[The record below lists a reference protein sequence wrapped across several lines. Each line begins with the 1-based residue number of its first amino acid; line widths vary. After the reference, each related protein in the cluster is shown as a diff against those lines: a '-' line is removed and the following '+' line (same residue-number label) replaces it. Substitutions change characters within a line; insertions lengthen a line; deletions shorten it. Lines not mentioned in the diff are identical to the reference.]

1 MWDELGKRREAQ
13 AAEAQAAKAEGAG
26 STSTVTGLGAAPADC
41 ANTVTK
47 VRLRAPSPTLVDVKR
62 MAAGRPPGYIS
73 FYDRKIAQFKAR
85 DKRRALLKLQREA
98 PPKRPLRRG
107 YRHPPVNFTQAAGL
121 GKDLGKTADAEG
133 RAEADLK
140 EEHRLQRL
148 RVAYLLSLRGVPIN
162 VYGKRPSKEKVSG
175 ATTRIRWRRRGTEK
189 IPVIVA
195 PAVEPKPGDTV
206 LPSPGYQSVPECLPA
221 EPTKDEGPEVESPR
235 GWDGE
240 AFYQALIQAA
250 QNFKWERVEVEAEAS
265 ASPSPEETEKDRAW
279 ATATRMC
286 IDGMREP
293 DRREWLDM
301 QARLG
306 MVHQDRVRGWH
317 AEGLST
323 QGVDDG
329 VCYAHQQWGG
339 NVCGT
344 YTKYRSPLLRSIV
357 GDSEIGLKTEGSE
370 NVFWESEIRVSGK
383 RVYPILN
390 VPAINP
396 GQPDGPIPGQKIYL
410 VTGRNVRFPGAYVS
424 WLTLARP
431 SADSQYK
438 SVSGATIKGY
448 RQWSPLESA
457 WFAGCDRGEHEHTAE
472 AGASCPTDTPSVR
485 SLPPATRSLPPA
497 MQSALPLAPVSKAYN
512 LSSTSP
518 CQSPSKLRARTA
530 WDGATVVPP
539 DLTALTLS
547 SPSTSY
553 NVGINTIPGR
563 MAYAVKHGGRG
574 AVFNQYSSARELYH
588 RLEADGES
596 PTLASCASLTE
607 GICFVEGFSTA
618 GPSAEA
624 GARRRWIEEELT
636 ARTRHVAESWGKA
649 MDNWRMGRDGVWR
662 SDSDESDDSDES
674 SVSESTEVG
683 GFY

>member
-1 MWDELGKRREAQ
+1 M
-13 AAEAQAAKAEGAG
+13 
-26 STSTVTGLGAAPADC
+26 SP
-41 ANTVTK
+41 
-47 VRLRAPSPTLVDVKR
+47 VRCPVP
-62 MAAGRPPGYIS
+62 
-73 FYDRKIAQFKAR
+73 FY
-85 DKRRALLKLQREA
+85 
-98 PPKRPLRRG
+98 
-107 YRHPPVNFTQAAGL
+107 
-121 GKDLGKTADAEG
+121 
-133 RAEADLK
+133 
-140 EEHRLQRL
+140 
-148 RVAYLLSLRGVPIN
+148 
-162 VYGKRPSKEKVSG
+162 
-175 ATTRIRWRRRGTEK
+175 
-189 IPVIVA
+189 
-195 PAVEPKPGDTV
+195 GD
-206 LPSPGYQSVPECLPA
+206 
-221 EPTKDEGPEVESPR
+221 
-235 GWDGE
+235 
-240 AFYQALIQAA
+240 
-250 QNFKWERVEVEAEAS
+250 
-265 ASPSPEETEKDRAW
+265 
-279 ATATRMC
+279 
-286 IDGMREP
+286 
-293 DRREWLDM
+293 
-301 QARLG
+301 
-306 MVHQDRVRGWH
+306 
-317 AEGLST
+317 
-323 QGVDDG
+323 
-329 VCYAHQQWGG
+329 
-339 NVCGT
+339 
-344 YTKYRSPLLRSIV
+344 
-357 GDSEIGLKTEGSE
+357 
-370 NVFWESEIRVSGK
+370 
-383 RVYPILN
+383 
-390 VPAINP
+390 P

-438 SVSGATIKGY
+438 SVSGATLKGY

-472 AGASCPTDTPSVR
+472 AGASCPTDTPFVR
-485 SLPPATRSLPPA
+485 SLPPATRSLPPATRSLPPATRSLPLA

-512 LSSTSP
+512 VSSTSP
-518 CQSPSKLRARTA
+518 CQSPSKSRARTA

-553 NVGINTIPGR
+553 NLGISTIPGR

-607 GICFVEGFSTA
+607 GVCFVEGFSTA

-636 ARTRHVAESWGKA
+636 ARTQHVAESWGKA